1 MKNNIKVYICNKEE
15 IIDVNMSIRDIINT
29 YNKNKLDV
37 VAVKVNNE
45 IISADYKL
53 NNKDNITFLY
63 QNDRDGNK
71 LYVSGLKF
79 VLINAVEEL
88 YHNQAEIFFEHSID
102 KGICFT
108 LTIDEMF
115 KQNAL
120 SNIKYKMKEIIDAD
134 IPFKRVR
141 ALKKDAILFFNKSEE
156 TEKALNIQNVSNNFV
171 TLYNLDNQYNYFY
184 TDMPYSTKCLK
195 NFDVIHVDNDK
206 YVLLFPLVGNDLS
219 VPKYTHYPLNMLAF
233 RNYKKWIHSINIFN
247 VSDVNKLVADR
258 TIEDFIRVNELFL
271 QKNILTE
278 ADKIV
283 NRQNIKIILIA
294 GPSSSGKTTTSM
306 KLMNVLQTYGKN
318 ILRIS
323 IDDYYLDQS
332 RMPKEAVENRDF
344 ESVDLIDLELLNNQ
358 INDLINNKSVH
369 LPIYNFINGK
379 KEFSLNETKIN
390 DDTLIIIEGLHAL
403 NSKLLSNISDSVK
416 YKIYISPFEPLSID
430 RHNHLSTVD
439 LRLIRRI
446 VRDNNFRGVS
456 AEDTINSWSK
466 VRKGEEEFIFPFMN
480 SVNSVIN
487 TSLIYEV
494 GVLKVYVEPLLY
506 SVPVESKAYEE
517 SKRLINF
524 LKIFYSIPSEYVDK
538 SSLLREF
545 IGGSIFKY

>member
-1 MKNNIKVYICNKEE
+1 M
-15 IIDVNMSIRDIINT
+15 
-29 YNKNKLDV
+29 
-37 VAVKVNNE
+37 
-45 IISADYKL
+45 
-53 NNKDNITFLY
+53 
-63 QNDRDGNK
+63 
-71 LYVSGLKF
+71 
-79 VLINAVEEL
+79 
-88 YHNQAEIFFEHSID
+88 
-102 KGICFT
+102 
-108 LTIDEMF
+108 
-115 KQNAL
+115 
-120 SNIKYKMKEIIDAD
+120 
-134 IPFKRVR
+134 
-141 ALKKDAILFFNKSEE
+141 
-156 TEKALNIQNVSNNFV
+156 
-171 TLYNLDNQYNYFY
+171 
-184 TDMPYSTKCLK
+184 
-195 NFDVIHVDNDK
+195 
-206 YVLLFPLVGNDLS
+206 
-219 VPKYTHYPLNMLAF
+219 
-233 RNYKKWIHSINIFN
+233 
-247 VSDVNKLVADR
+247 
-258 TIEDFIRVNELFL
+258 FL

>member
-1 MKNNIKVYICNKEE
+1 
-15 IIDVNMSIRDIINT
+15 MSIRDIINT

-45 IISADYKL
+45 IVSADYKL

-63 QNDRDGNK
+63 KNDRDGNK
-71 LYVSGLKF
+71 LYVSCLKF

-206 YVLLFPLVGNDLS
+206 YVLLFHLVGNDLS

>member
-1 MKNNIKVYICNKEE
+1 M
-15 IIDVNMSIRDIINT
+15 
-29 YNKNKLDV
+29 
-37 VAVKVNNE
+37 
-45 IISADYKL
+45 
-53 NNKDNITFLY
+53 
-63 QNDRDGNK
+63 
-71 LYVSGLKF
+71 
-79 VLINAVEEL
+79 
-88 YHNQAEIFFEHSID
+88 
-102 KGICFT
+102 
-108 LTIDEMF
+108 
-115 KQNAL
+115 
-120 SNIKYKMKEIIDAD
+120 
-134 IPFKRVR
+134 
-141 ALKKDAILFFNKSEE
+141 
-156 TEKALNIQNVSNNFV
+156 
-171 TLYNLDNQYNYFY
+171 
-184 TDMPYSTKCLK
+184 
-195 NFDVIHVDNDK
+195 
-206 YVLLFPLVGNDLS
+206 
-219 VPKYTHYPLNMLAF
+219 
-233 RNYKKWIHSINIFN
+233 
-247 VSDVNKLVADR
+247 
-258 TIEDFIRVNELFL
+258 
-271 QKNILTE
+271 
-278 ADKIV
+278 
-283 NRQNIKIILIA
+283 
-294 GPSSSGKTTTSM
+294 
-306 KLMNVLQTYGKN
+306 
-318 ILRIS
+318 
-323 IDDYYLDQS
+323 
-332 RMPKEAVENRDF
+332 
-344 ESVDLIDLELLNNQ
+344 
-358 INDLINNKSVH
+358 
-369 LPIYNFINGK
+369 
-379 KEFSLNETKIN
+379 NETKIN

>member
-1 MKNNIKVYICNKEE
+1 
-15 IIDVNMSIRDIINT
+15 
-29 YNKNKLDV
+29 
-37 VAVKVNNE
+37 
-45 IISADYKL
+45 
-53 NNKDNITFLY
+53 
-63 QNDRDGNK
+63 
-71 LYVSGLKF
+71 
-79 VLINAVEEL
+79 
-88 YHNQAEIFFEHSID
+88 
-102 KGICFT
+102 
-108 LTIDEMF
+108 
-115 KQNAL
+115 
-120 SNIKYKMKEIIDAD
+120 
-134 IPFKRVR
+134 
-141 ALKKDAILFFNKSEE
+141 
-156 TEKALNIQNVSNNFV
+156 
-171 TLYNLDNQYNYFY
+171 
-184 TDMPYSTKCLK
+184 
-195 NFDVIHVDNDK
+195 
-206 YVLLFPLVGNDLS
+206 
-219 VPKYTHYPLNMLAF
+219 MLAF

>member
-45 IISADYKL
+45 IVSADYKL

-206 YVLLFPLVGNDLS
+206 YVLLFPLGGNDLS